1 MKVLVVGLGS
11 IGQRHV
17 RNLRTLAGTS
27 VDLTAYRV
35 RKLAPVLTEDM
46 TVEAGTDVETRY
58 NIAAFD
64 RLEDALADRPDAV
77 LVCNPTRHHIPVA
90 LAAAAAGCHLL
101 VEKPLSDRYD
111 GVDDLIR
118 VVEQKRLVAT
128 VGYQMRFH
136 PALQQ
141 VRDLVDRQTIGRVFA
156 VRAQFGEFL
165 PAVHPYEDYR
175 CSYAARSDLG
185 GGVVLSHSHE
195 LDYLYWLFGLPRRV
209 FALGGHLSRLEV
221 DVEDTASIMMECV
234 VAGHTVPVH
243 VSLNFAQRP
252 PGRSLEIV
260 GDAGTIRL
268 DLRALTFDVID
279 ERGVLASTAPL
290 DDFDRNELFLAEL
303 RHFLAC
309 VQGSARTRVSLR
321 DAAQSLRMALA
332 ARQSMDS
339 GEVVE
344 LR

>member
-1 MKVLVVGLGS
+1 MKVLIAGLGS
-11 IGQRHV
+11 VGQRHV
-17 RNLRTLAGTS
+17 RNLRTLLGPG
-27 VDLTAYRV
+27 VELTAYRV

-46 TVEAGTDVETRY
+46 AVEAGTDVETRY
-58 NIAAFD
+58 DIRACD
-64 RLEDALADRPDAV
+64 RLEDALAGRPDAV
-77 LVCNPTRHHIPVA
+77 LVCNPTRHHVPVA

-101 VEKPLSDRYD
+101 VEKPLSDRYE
-111 GVDDLIR
+111 GVEDLIR
-118 VVEQKRLVAT
+118 VVEQKRLVAV

-141 VRDLVDRQTIGRVFA
+141 IRTLLDRQTIGRVLA

-195 LDYLYWLFGLPRRV
+195 LDYLYWLFGLPRRI
-209 FALGGHLSRLEV
+209 FALGGHLSRLEM
-221 DVEDTASIMMECV
+221 DVEDTASILMESV
-234 VAGHTVPVH
+234 VDGHPVPVH
-243 VSLNFAQRP
+243 LSQHFSQRP

-268 DLRALTFDVID
+268 DFQTLTFEVVD
-279 ERGVLASTAPL
+279 EHGALASTRPL
-290 DDFDRNELFLAEL
+290 TGFDRNDLFLNEL

-309 VQGSARTRVSLR
+309 VRGEAQPSATLR
-321 DAAQSLRMALA
+321 DGAQSLRMALA
-332 ARQSMDS
+332 AQQSIKS
-339 GEVVE
+339 GEVVD